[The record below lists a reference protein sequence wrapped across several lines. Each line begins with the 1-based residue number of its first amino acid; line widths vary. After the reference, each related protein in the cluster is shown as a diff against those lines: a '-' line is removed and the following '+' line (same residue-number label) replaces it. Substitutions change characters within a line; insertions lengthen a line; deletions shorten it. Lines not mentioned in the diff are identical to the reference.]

1 MKIPYKLSK
10 NCILDVVEPG
20 FIVKQKAN
28 YLSISSARQAV
39 DAFLFTLSDM
49 LWHNYKLSYH
59 NNKINIF
66 STDTS
71 IESR

>member
-28 YLSISSARQAV
+28 YLSIFSARQAV

-49 LWHNYKLSYH
+49 LWHNYKLS
-59 NNKINIF
+59 
-66 STDTS
+66 
-71 IESR
+71 